1 MTHESKRRE
10 DFDSSNLVIFLF
22 KWRKPLFIVMI
33 AALAGSWFFSLPWFI
48 TPKYKSTVILFPAGT
63 NSVSKAL
70 LSDQQAKGQDLMAFG
85 EDEQAEQ
92 LMQILNSNKIRD
104 KIITRYHLME
114 HYGIDS
120 GSRYKFSRLF
130 SEYEKNITFR
140 RTQYMA
146 VQISV
151 LDSDPQIAADIAN
164 TIAELLDST
173 KNDMQRQ
180 RSVQG
185 LKIVETEYL
194 NLQKEMQGIID
205 SLISLGALG
214 VNDVEYQS
222 QVLNQQMA
230 IAIMNGNTRAI
241 TALQK
246 KLDILGQYGGIY
258 MSLKNALEFKTEQL
272 TLLQTKLKEAK
283 VDAQEDLPQKFIVS
297 DAYKAEK
304 KSYPIRWLVMLVST
318 LSALFLAII
327 VIMVIEKIA
336 DENARKQF
344 QLGQS

>member
-1 MTHESKRRE
+1 MIYDSKRRE

-104 KIITRYHLME
+104 KIIKRYNLME

-120 GSRYKFSRLF
+120 NSRYKFSRLF
-130 SEYEKNITFR
+130 AEYEKNITFR

-146 VQISV
+146 VQITV
-151 LDSDPQIAADIAN
+151 LDSDPQLAANIAN

-185 LKIVETEYL
+185 LKIVEAEYTA
-194 NLQKEMQGIID
+194 LQKEMQGIID
-205 SLISLGALG
+205 SLIALGALG

-222 QVLNQQMA
+222 QVLNQQFA
-230 IAIMNGNTRAI
+230 IALMNGNTRAVA
-241 TALQK
+241 ALQK
-246 KLDILGQYGGIY
+246 KLDVLGKYGGIY

-318 LSALFLAII
+318 LSALFLTII
-327 VIMVIEKIA
+327 VIMVIEKIS